1 MDLAARVDPRHLAQA
16 AALWVVYHDFAG
28 LARAKV
34 VPPGRIADAVREG
47 VTFALANW
55 DFAVNDQQVPNPG
68 YAADSGDFRAVPDPS
83 ALVPIPYRPGVWQA
97 EAILL
102 DEDGRPWG
110 GDPRGR
116 LAAAVE
122 RLAERGI
129 FVQVAFEAEFVL
141 ASRRAEDWVT
151 AGAAHMFTLDDVEA
165 RWDWIGEVLGALAGM
180 GVAAHQFAKEYGPAQ
195 FEISLLP
202 ADPVAAVDRF
212 LLARQAIR
220 ALARD
225 RDLVASFM
233 PKPFSDG
240 AGNGLH
246 VHLSLN
252 GAAGDDLV
260 GGDESTEL
268 SPLARSAIGGLL
280 LHAAGQA
287 ALAAPTPNSYKRLL
301 PGSWAPAHICW
312 GFGNRAALVRI
323 PGRGSAR
330 RFEYRSGDG
339 SANPY
344 LHLLGLL
351 AAVTDGIDQRLE
363 PVGPVAIDIG
373 HVNDTTAA
381 ALGATR
387 LPGSLDAA
395 LASLESDTV
404 LLDALGPAIATHY
417 LAVKGFELACY
428 EAEAGVAPGSSHVS
442 RWERMT
448 YLESL

>member
-1 MDLAARVDPRHLAQA
+1 MALDARVNLRHIAEA
-16 AALWVVYHDFAG
+16 EALFVVYHDFAG

-34 VPPGRIADAVREG
+34 VPPSRFADAVRDG

-55 DFAVNDQQVPNPG
+55 DFAVNDQQVPHPG
-68 YAADSGDFRAVPDPS
+68 YGADSGDLRAVPDPS

-97 EAILL
+97 EAVLL
-102 DEDGRPWG
+102 DEHGRPWG

-116 LAAAVE
+116 LAGAVE
-122 RLAERGI
+122 RLAERGV
-129 FVQVAFEAEFVL
+129 FVQVAFDAEFVL
-141 ASRRAEDWVT
+141 ATDHEDDWVT
-151 AGAAHMFTLDDVEA
+151 ACASHMFTLDDVEA
-165 RWDWIGEVLGALAGM
+165 RWDWIGHVLRSLAGM

-212 LLARQAIR
+212 LLARQTIR

-225 RDLVASFM
+225 HNLVASFM
-233 PKPFSDG
+233 PKPFTDR

-246 VHLSLN
+246 VHLSLS
-252 GAAGDDLV
+252 GAAGGDLV
-260 GGDESTEL
+260 GGDQPTEL

-280 LHAAGQA
+280 FHAAGQT

-323 PGRGSAR
+323 PGWGTAR
-330 RFEYRSGDG
+330 RFEYRSGDA

-351 AAVTDGIDQRLE
+351 AAITDGIDRRLE
-363 PVGPVAIDIG
+363 PVGPVAIDVG
-373 HVNDTTAA
+373 QVDDATAA

-387 LPGSLDAA
+387 LPSSLKAA

-404 LLDALGPAIATHY
+404 LLDALGPTIATHY
-417 LAVKGFELACY
+417 LAVKCFELACY
-428 EAEAGVAPGSSHVS
+428 EAEAGVAPGSFHVS
-442 RWERMT
+442 RWERAT
-448 YLESL
+448 YLETL